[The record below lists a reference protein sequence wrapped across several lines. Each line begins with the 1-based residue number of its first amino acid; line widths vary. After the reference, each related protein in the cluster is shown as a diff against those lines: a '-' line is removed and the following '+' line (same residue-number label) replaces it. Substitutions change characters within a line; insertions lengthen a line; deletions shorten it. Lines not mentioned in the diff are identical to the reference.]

1 MSNSEQTF
9 TDSKSI
15 PSPVTSFLGFCG
27 EFPIVYPM
35 VSKWTRVAPIY
46 LLRIM
51 LMTLA
56 NVMFVFDTS
65 RRKKILPVIGGKT
78 DWEIRQMMERD
89 DAQRNWVQGN
99 ESYFVQGFCPHRRK
113 PILQLPQ
120 DPPSNSHHFRWDVSI
135 SKLWRIL
142 SGHMSCQNAL

>member
-15 PSPVTSFLGFCG
+15 PSPVTSFPGFCG

-46 LLRIM
+46 LVRIM
-51 LMTLA
+51 LMTLT
-56 NVMFVFDTS
+56 NVMFVFDTG

-78 DWEIRQMMERD
+78 DWEIGRWWNGMMLRGTECKEM
-89 DAQRNWVQGN
+89 NPTL
-99 ESYFVQGFCPHRRK
+99 FKGFAHTGEIRY
-113 PILQLPQ
+113 
-120 DPPSNSHHFRWDVSI
+120 SNVNYY
-135 SKLWRIL
+135 
-142 SGHMSCQNAL
+142 M